1 MRIHRLLAV
10 WGSLFSLTTMLLLHA
25 APASAQGTEAPA
37 IKVTLLGTGGPEL
50 TPLRFG
56 YATLVEAGGQKLLF
70 DAGRGVLQRL
80 YESKVNVTEVNRVF
94 FTHLHNDH
102 IEGFPNL
109 WMTPWFLLGRTQPF
123 EAWGPPGTARMV
135 QGMRAMYAFDIEQRA
150 NKFNDPRNLEVKV
163 TEIGEGVIHE
173 QGGVKV
179 TAFSVWHDDG
189 NPAFGYRVDYRGRSV
204 VLSGD
209 TTYSEN
215 LVKNAQGVDLIV
227 HNVIAM
233 SARLT
238 EAPEMKPVLGKL
250 TTPEQAARVFIEAK
264 PRMAVYSHIVKK
276 ELHGQ
281 FGDNVI
287 MQRTRAAGY
296 RGPLEMG
303 HDRMTIEIGAAL
315 RVLQPTVTDNLED
328 VDRKA
333 AYAPE

>member
-1 MRIHRLLAV
+1 MRIHRMLAA
-10 WGSLFSLTTMLLLHA
+10 WGGLSTLALSLLLHG
-25 APASAQGTEAPA
+25 APAAAQGTEAPL

-80 YESKVNVTEVNRVF
+80 YESKVNVTEVTKVF

-102 IEGFPNL
+102 IDGFASL
-109 WMTPWFLLGRTQPF
+109 WMTPWFLLGRDQPF
-123 EAWGPPGTARMV
+123 EAWGPPGTAQMV
-135 QGMRAMYAFDIEQRA
+135 TGMRAMYAFDIEHRS

-163 TEIGEGVIHE
+163 SEIGEGVIYE
-173 QGGVKV
+173 REGVKV
-179 TAFSVWHDDG
+179 TTFSVWHDDG
-189 NPAFGYRVDYRGRSV
+189 NPAFGYRIDYRGRAV

-215 LVKNAQGVDLIV
+215 LVKHAQGVDLIV

-233 SARLT
+233 SERLT
-238 EAPEMKPVLGKL
+238 QAPEMKPVLGKL
-250 TTPEQAARVFIEAK
+250 TTPEQAARTFLEAR

-281 FGDNVI
+281 YGDNVI
-287 MQRTRAAGY
+287 IARTRAAGY

-303 HDRMTIEIGAAL
+303 HDRMTIEIGAGV
-315 RVLQPTVTDNLED
+315 RVLQPVVTDNLED